1 MRLIERIAKRPL
13 FGILAANYE
22 ELRAF
27 RRMAVAGAISG
38 IVASIILTVY
48 GKRLISRLESLI
60 EKLGK

>member
-1 MRLIERIAKRPL
+1 
-13 FGILAANYE
+13 
-22 ELRAF
+22 
-27 RRMAVAGAISG
+27 MAVAGAISG